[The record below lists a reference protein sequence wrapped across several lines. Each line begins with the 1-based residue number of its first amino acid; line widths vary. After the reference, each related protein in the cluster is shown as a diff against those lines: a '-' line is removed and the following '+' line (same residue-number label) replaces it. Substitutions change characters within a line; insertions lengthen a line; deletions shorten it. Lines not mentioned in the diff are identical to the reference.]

1 MIFKQK
7 QFWLHSLLAFTSVI
21 LAGFIIHIS
30 VSAYTD
36 HNVYFEVPK
45 LVGLKIHA
53 LEKALPHP
61 SIQIVIV
68 DSIYDPKSEPGIV
81 IRQEPYPGEKL
92 KKNRKIYVITTT
104 LRPPRIAM
112 PKLTDLSVRQARI
125 ILQSYGLK
133 CGSVTEKPADCKG
146 CVIDQIFKGQPI
158 SPGTP
163 IEKGSTIHLVVGT
176 KSGFQTLDSIPEGST
191 NDMNQQT
198 ENPF

>member
-7 QFWLHSLLAFTSVI
+7 QFWLHLFLSFSSVI
-21 LAGFIIHIS
+21 LAGFLIHFS

-45 LVGLKIHA
+45 LVGLKIQA

-61 SIQIVIV
+61 SIEIVIN

-81 IRQEPYPGEKL
+81 VKQEPYPGEKL

-146 CVIDQIFKGQPI
+146 CIIDQVFKGKSI
-158 SPGTP
+158 APGTP

-176 KSGFQTLDSIPEGST
+176 KSGFQALDSIPAPSNDENT
-191 NDMNQQT
+191 NQT

>member
-7 QFWLHSLLAFTSVI
+7 QFWIHVLLSVSSVV
-21 LAGFIIHIS
+21 LAGFLIHFS

-36 HNVYFEVPK
+36 HNVYYEVPK
-45 LVGLKIHA
+45 LTGLKIYA

-61 SIQIVIV
+61 SIEIVIN

-81 IRQEPYPGEKL
+81 IKQEPYPGEKL

-133 CGSVTEKPADCKG
+133 CGNITEKTADCKG
-146 CVIDQIFKGQPI
+146 CIIDQIYKGQSI

-163 IEKGSTIHLVVGT
+163 IEKGSIIHLVVGT
-176 KSGFQTLDSIPEGST
+176 KTGFQTLDSIPAAPT
-191 NDMNQQT
+191 NEMDNQS